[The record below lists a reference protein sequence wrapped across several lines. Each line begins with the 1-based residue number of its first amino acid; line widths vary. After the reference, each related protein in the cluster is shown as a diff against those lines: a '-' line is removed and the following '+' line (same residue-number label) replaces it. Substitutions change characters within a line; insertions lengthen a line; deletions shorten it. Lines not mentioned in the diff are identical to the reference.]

1 MQIEEIRMRCV
12 EAAVACR
19 DNRLSISEQAKQIL
33 FWVLE
38 GVTTD
43 EAEQFT
49 KARNE
54 DH

>member
-33 FWVLE
+33 FWVLN
-38 GVTTD
+38 GKTT
-43 EAEQFT
+43 EESPPQRQT
-49 KARNE
+49 PSE
-54 DH
+54 DR